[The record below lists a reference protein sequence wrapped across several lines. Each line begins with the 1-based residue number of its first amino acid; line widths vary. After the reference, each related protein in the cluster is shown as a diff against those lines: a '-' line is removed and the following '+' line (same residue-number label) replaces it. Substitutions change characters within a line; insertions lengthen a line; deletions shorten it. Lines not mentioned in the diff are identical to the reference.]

1 MNQGT
6 YKMFPEEHF
15 GIVKFAPG
23 VVYMEEM
30 FRLNSLYKNDK
41 HYPDIYYLI
50 IYAKACLPDAY
61 DYSKILKLSDEYLI
75 EPLTNNHICTV
86 IIIDEPEATAFSHI
100 FISLAESK
108 GFYCLTL
115 EKAYS
120 ILKIPI
126 TMERFMEMVQI
137 GLNQ

>member
-1 MNQGT
+1 
-6 YKMFPEEHF
+6 MFPEEHF

-23 VVYMEEM
+23 IVYMAEE
-30 FRLNSLYKNDK
+30 
-41 HYPDIYYLI
+41 
-50 IYAKACLPDAY
+50 
-61 DYSKILKLSDEYLI
+61 YSI

-86 IIIDEPEATAFSHI
+86 IVIDEPEATAFSHV

-126 TMERFMEMVQI
+126 SIERFMELVQI